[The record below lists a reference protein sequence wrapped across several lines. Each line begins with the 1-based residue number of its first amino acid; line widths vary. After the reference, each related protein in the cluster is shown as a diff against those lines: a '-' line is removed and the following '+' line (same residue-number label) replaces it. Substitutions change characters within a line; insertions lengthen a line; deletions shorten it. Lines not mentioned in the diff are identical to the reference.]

1 MSSNNTPEIESKIL
15 EVTPEDLSEKLQLI
29 GARQIFDGELRA
41 QWLCNGDEWDDPEGK
56 KKLRVRQEWDIVVV
70 ERKLAIKGINDGIKV
85 ADEKSFHADKFSDVV
100 DVLLAVGFTRIW
112 LPSVKRRVTYLIG
125 DEKTG
130 VKLDFDTYI
139 ELMGK
144 YGTLDNPVIP
154 TLMEIESKRSKQE
167 VFDTAGLLGFDVI
180 DLNDCGPRE
189 LFKYYHPGAPII

>member
-15 EVTPEDLSEKLQLI
+15 EVTPEELSDKLQLI
-29 GARQIFDGELRA
+29 GARQIFDGMLRA
-41 QWLCNGDEWDDPEGK
+41 QWLRNGDEWDDSDGR
-56 KKLRVRQEWDIVVV
+56 KKLRIRQEWKIVVV
-70 ERKLAIKGINDGIKV
+70 ERKLAIKGANDGIKV
-85 ADEKSFHADKFSDVV
+85 ADEKRFYTDSFNDVV

-125 DEKTG
+125 DEETG

-154 TLMEIESKRSKQE
+154 TLMEIESKISK
-167 VFDTAGLLGFDVI
+167 
-180 DLNDCGPRE
+180 
-189 LFKYYHPGAPII
+189 

>member
-1 MSSNNTPEIESKIL
+1 MPSNNTPEIESKIL
-15 EVTPEDLSEKLQLI
+15 EVTPEELSEKLQLI

-41 QWLCNGDEWDDPEGK
+41 QWLRNGDEWDDPEGK

-70 ERKLAIKGINDGIKV
+70 ERKLAIKGANDGIKV
-85 ADEKSFHADKFSDVV
+85 ANEKSFHADRFNNVV

-125 DEKTG
+125 DEETG

-167 VFDTAGLLGFDVI
+167 VFDTAALLGFDPI